1 MVSFPWPDHLVYV
14 TLLCQF
20 SIFSPQWTKL
30 VHVGVEMRRHSVD
43 LTLDAH
49 DSQLS
54 GERWLVSRQDLQL
67 KCTVCTVSLT
77 SVERRPL
84 TGKLVKPSSNRYQT
98 ADIWHPDILT
108 SDIRHL
114 TSDIMT
120 LTHSETGWATVTRRR
135 RSHSSKSELWTTSEG
150 SESDEPSL
158 SSREEC
164 GGNSLSPSPPLVTSS
179 YFRNFSLAVGM
190 ERNHGKQQ
198 NSGNTR
204 SQFDEFLLAQVYHQD
219 RQYHQYHQ
227 YHQCA
232 LLARLDTIKD
242 KVSLVIIE
250 KERALVLQTGLG
262 CRLSLL
268 TWILWI

>member
-1 MVSFPWPDHLVYV
+1 
-14 TLLCQF
+14 
-20 SIFSPQWTKL
+20 
-30 VHVGVEMRRHSVD
+30 
-43 LTLDAH
+43 
-49 DSQLS
+49 
-54 GERWLVSRQDLQL
+54 
-67 KCTVCTVSLT
+67 
-77 SVERRPL
+77 
-84 TGKLVKPSSNRYQT
+84 
-98 ADIWHPDILT
+98 
-108 SDIRHL
+108 
-114 TSDIMT
+114 MT
-120 LTHSETGWATVTRRR
+120 LSHSETGWATVTRRR
-135 RSHSSKSELWTTSEG
+135 RRHSSKSELWTISEG

-190 ERNHGKQQ
+190 ERKYGKQQ

-219 RQYHQYHQ
+219 RQYHQHHQ

-232 LLARLDTIKD
+232 LLAWLDTIKD

-268 TWILWI
+268 T

>member
-1 MVSFPWPDHLVYV
+1 M
-14 TLLCQF
+14 
-20 SIFSPQWTKL
+20 
-30 VHVGVEMRRHSVD
+30 
-43 LTLDAH
+43 
-49 DSQLS
+49 
-54 GERWLVSRQDLQL
+54 
-67 KCTVCTVSLT
+67 
-77 SVERRPL
+77 
-84 TGKLVKPSSNRYQT
+84 
-98 ADIWHPDILT
+98 
-108 SDIRHL
+108 
-114 TSDIMT
+114 
-120 LTHSETGWATVTRRR
+120 TRRR
-135 RSHSSKSELWTTSEG
+135 RRHSSKSELWTISEG

-190 ERNHGKQQ
+190 ERKYGKQQ

-219 RQYHQYHQ
+219 RQYHQHHQYHQDRQYHQ

-268 TWILWI
+268 T